1 MRGVLL
7 RLQNSTGGH
16 AATAWS
22 ITGILGL
29 AAVVYGYLQLRAQR
43 LRTKREANVDG
54 AGLRSASYQEPS
66 ANALEDSASVM
77 PSMIP
82 LVLEL
87 ARRVNLYAL
96 AHVASDVG
104 EATVRGALEHAGLL
118 GPNHGQLPPHRLLFC
133 GTREG
138 KASMV
143 RQLEPQ
149 LHIDADA
156 ETPLALLTPPQ
167 RTGPTRSGLHVNYH
181 LQQAAAMQAAEAA
194 AGSGPATSTSQ
205 EEGQPTKRPP
215 VADSEHTHAVVSLE
229 LLRMLNW
236 RARRAFLME
245 REEQRAQLHRASY
258 GYGPARTPLASG
270 HLERL
275 QGGHRAP
282 APGEPYSS
290 PATDFISRVSAR
302 LPHPSPAPS
311 SQASSLSSLLS
322 RLQELVA
329 LQAGEV
335 PPAEVVADPHARV
348 RFEAQLATPSPFL
361 QMSSGRGSGGSTSRG
376 PPPSALETLALL
388 LSSQQGSVQL
398 AARASRDPRGAM
410 PEGPPALSALLEA
423 VARQQQEGPDQPGP

>member
-1 MRGVLL
+1 ML
-7 RLQNSTGGH
+7 SGGPGRDKPE
-16 AATAWS
+16 S
-22 ITGILGL
+22 PSG
-29 AAVVYGYLQLRAQR
+29 RA
-43 LRTKREANVDG
+43 
-54 AGLRSASYQEPS
+54 SSSEPTS
-66 ANALEDSASVM
+66 G
-77 PSMIP
+77 PSQ
-82 LVLEL
+82 
-87 ARRVNLYAL
+87 
-96 AHVASDVG
+96 
-104 EATVRGALEHAGLL
+104 
-118 GPNHGQLPPHRLLFC
+118 GPPP
-133 GTREG
+133 
-138 KASMV
+138 
-143 RQLEPQ
+143 Q
-149 LHIDADA
+149 
-156 ETPLALLTPPQ
+156 PLALLTPPQ

-205 EEGQPTKRPP
+205 EEGQPTKRPRRTSGLRP
-215 VADSEHTHAVVSLE
+215 SPPGPSAAAGEAPSPSGAGAIAPALPGLTSYLPASALFPTPVDLLTQLNEAVADSEHTHAVVSLE

-348 RFEAQLATPSPFL
+348 RFEAQRATPSPFL
-361 QMSSGRGSGGSTSRG
+361 QQMSSGRGSGGSTSRG

-410 PEGPPALSALLEA
+410 PEGPPVQTPAPAPAEPAAEPAVGPLVQALSALLEA

>member
-1 MRGVLL
+1 MSSGMNYLRAIMRGVLL

-54 AGLRSASYQEPS
+54 AGLRSASYQGPADARAPDALSGSAAAERSAAPASQAQSSVLPGLSGLAACLQGVSSLTLSLPGTLLEEPS

-156 ETPLALLTPPQ
+156 ETVRQLQRFVPSLVLVGGKGVVAGGNVRHEPDLA
-167 RTGPTRSGLHVNYH
+167 
-181 LQQAAAMQAAEAA
+181 
-194 AGSGPATSTSQ
+194 
-205 EEGQPTKRPP
+205 
-215 VADSEHTHAVVSLE
+215 
-229 LLRMLNW
+229 
-236 RARRAFLME
+236 
-245 REEQRAQLHRASY
+245 
-258 GYGPARTPLASG
+258 
-270 HLERL
+270 
-275 QGGHRAP
+275 
-282 APGEPYSS
+282 
-290 PATDFISRVSAR
+290 
-302 LPHPSPAPS
+302 
-311 SQASSLSSLLS
+311 
-322 RLQELVA
+322 VA
-329 LQAGEV
+329 LGFS
-335 PPAEVVADPHARV
+335 H
-348 RFEAQLATPSPFL
+348 
-361 QMSSGRGSGGSTSRG
+361 
-376 PPPSALETLALL
+376 
-388 LSSQQGSVQL
+388 
-398 AARASRDPRGAM
+398 
-410 PEGPPALSALLEA
+410 
-423 VARQQQEGPDQPGP
+423 